1 MALTGAILK
10 FMERI
15 QSEKNMSPA
24 KQQVISLLDSLPD
37 DCSLDDI
44 QYHLYVL
51 TKVKNS
57 EERIKAGGS
66 LSQEDVKQRLSKWL
80 GR

>member
-1 MALTGAILK
+1 
-10 FMERI
+10 MELI
-15 QSEKNMSPA
+15 KPEKNMSPA

-51 TKVKNS
+51 TKIKNS
-57 EERIKAGGS
+57 EERIKAGGA
-66 LSQEDVKQRLSKWL
+66 LSQEDVKRRLSKWL
-80 GR
+80 DR

>member
-1 MALTGAILK
+1 
-10 FMERI
+10 MELI
-15 QSEKNMSPA
+15 EPEKNMSPA

-51 TKVKNS
+51 TKIKNS
-57 EERIKAGGS
+57 EERIKAGGA
-66 LSQEDVKQRLSKWL
+66 LSQEDVKRRLSKWL
-80 GR
+80 DR

>member
-1 MALTGAILK
+1 
-10 FMERI
+10 
-15 QSEKNMSPA
+15 MSPA

-37 DCSLDDI
+37 NCSLDDI

-51 TKVKNS
+51 TKIKKS
-57 EERIKAGGS
+57 EERIKAGDV
-66 LSQEDVKQRLSKWL
+66 LSQEDVKQRLSQWL

>member
-1 MALTGAILK
+1 
-10 FMERI
+10 
-15 QSEKNMSPA
+15 MSPA

>member
-1 MALTGAILK
+1 
-10 FMERI
+10 
-15 QSEKNMSPA
+15 MSPA

-51 TKVKNS
+51 TKIKNS
-57 EERIKAGGS
+57 EERIKAGGA
-66 LSQEDVKQRLSKWL
+66 LSQEDVKRRLSKWL
-80 GR
+80 DR